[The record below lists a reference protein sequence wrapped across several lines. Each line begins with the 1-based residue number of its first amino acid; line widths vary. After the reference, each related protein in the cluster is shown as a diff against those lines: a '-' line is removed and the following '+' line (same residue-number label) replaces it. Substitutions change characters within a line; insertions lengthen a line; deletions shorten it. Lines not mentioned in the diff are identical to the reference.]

1 MSYTRNYH
9 ESIVVQGTESKTV
22 SYPKSESGGSMTVS
36 VNYSQTV
43 PINVNIHVDTNSF
56 DNSISGANGQ
66 INLLTGAV
74 VTTEAIHIAA
84 KIKKSKEISHTVV
97 NGFFGLIRSE
107 INQQVTEIKPR
118 IEALFI
124 ELGQYQQACMD
135 KKQQLQNDF
144 ERISER
150 YSKIFEDLDKELKTR
165 IFNLNRSAIGVH
177 HTLENHVQRLFTG
190 RSAGISTIY
199 NKEGSRLQSILF
211 LTGLKQRA
219 LGLIDNAKSYLSS
232 ERRLSNQLTKA
243 IHPTN
248 NGEMITPKVPALY
261 FEAGK
266 NVQIIYPDA
275 LPSLKEHSS
284 IIEQGFSNAQWNTSR
299 DRIDAYFK
307 LELEN
312 KSTDTKMPPRVLSEI
327 ARLWTKNTDIQTNS

>member
-1 MSYTRNYH
+1 
-9 ESIVVQGTESKTV
+9 
-22 SYPKSESGGSMTVS
+22 MTVS

-56 DNSISGANGQ
+56 DNSISSANGQ
-66 INLLTGAV
+66 INLLTGAIV
-74 VTTEAIHIAA
+74 ATEAVHIAA
-84 KIKKSKEISHTVV
+84 KIKRSQEISNTVV

-124 ELGQYQQACMD
+124 ELGQYQQACIE

-150 YSKIFEDLDKELKTR
+150 YSKIYEDLDKEVKTR
-165 IFNLNRSAIGVH
+165 IFNLNRSAIDVH
-177 HTLENHVQRLFTG
+177 HTLANHVQRLFTG
-190 RSAGISTIY
+190 RSPGISTIY

-219 LGLIDNAKSYLSS
+219 LELIDNAKSYLSS

-243 IHPTN
+243 VHPTN
-248 NGEMITPKVPALY
+248 NGEMITPKVPVLY

-275 LPSLKEHSS
+275 LPALKDHSS
-284 IIEQGFSNAQWNTSR
+284 IIEQGFSNVQWNTSR
-299 DRIDAYFK
+299 DRIDAFFK
-307 LELEN
+307 LELAN
-312 KSTDTKMPPRVLSEI
+312 KSMDTKMSPRVLSEI
-327 ARLWTKNTDIQTNS
+327 ARLWTKNTDLQTNN